1 VESNPKNAPIILETL
16 AHRILKLIATAD
28 WQTVKENVIPG
39 TMVLVKDDHAP
50 PLLWRLGR
58 VIEVF
63 PGPDGRVRSV
73 SVRTVSGTYTRPITK
88 VCALPI
94 I

>member
-1 VESNPKNAPIILETL
+1 VESNPKNAPIILEQRVKW
-16 AHRILKLIATAD
+16 H
-28 WQTVKENVIPG
+28 TVEENITPG

-50 PLLWRLGR
+50 PPLQWRLGR

-88 VCALPI
+88 VYALPI
-94 I
+94 M